1 VPGQRGQDRPF
12 GRAQIRISEGTH
24 MSEAAAAGPI
34 RTTLI
39 DIANCIGCRACQV
52 ACKQW
57 NEREGE
63 ETELEG
69 DLGFQNPATL
79 SAKTYTLIAFHEM
92 ENPAK
97 PGGLD
102 AAYVMQRC
110 LHCLEPACVSACP
123 TTALQR
129 QPDGPVRYDADE
141 CIGCR
146 YCMLACPWD
155 VPTADWNTRAPKIS
169 KCTHCA
175 DRIAQ
180 PVPIAFNGQALS
192 ADKGKRF
199 AETIAVPACV
209 KACPADALR
218 YGTREE
224 MLALAHKRIADRPDK
239 YVNHVYGEKELG
251 GTSVLYLSRV
261 PFEKLGFP
269 TYGEKPFPAFTKTAL
284 GAVPPA
290 VIALGALLG
299 AAYAF
304 FRKRVQAVADAH
316 GHVEFEPLRN
326 TLLTP
331 FNWVLLLLM
340 AFGGI
345 TFVARFA
352 LGLGGSTNLSDTYP
366 WGLWILFDLVW
377 IAVAAGAFAMA
388 GMIYVFQRKDLYALG
403 RTAVLMGLLSYSFV
417 MVTLLADLGLPWNSY
432 QLALQAPEHSAM
444 FEVSWC
450 VGLYVTILLLE
461 FLPVPFERWGFQRA
475 AAVLRRW
482 NGAYVAAAVTLFV
495 YVLSR
500 NVLYAVAAAVTFGA
514 LAWIF
519 RARDQKAEPIMLAIA
534 AVTLSTMHQSSLG
547 SLYLLMPNMLA
558 PQWWSPVMP
567 VSFFLSSIAAGIALV
582 ILIDMWIAKAWR
594 RPLQITRLASVGQI
608 AFWALLVYLVFRLG
622 DMAIRDQL
630 SGAFAGPLGMAFA
643 AEIFLG
649 GLLPLVLLARRSL
662 RQRADV
668 LFAAALL
675 TVVGVAYNRMN
686 VVLFAMT
693 FRGRMPWV
701 APESY
706 VPSIVEWGV
715 SIGLIAATIFLF
727 GLAARLVPVLPAREA
742 VAPEHTL

>member
-1 VPGQRGQDRPF
+1 MTQP
-12 GRAQIRISEGTH
+12 AS
-24 MSEAAAAGPI
+24 AGPI
-34 RTTLI
+34 RATLI
-39 DIANCIGCRACQV
+39 DITNCIGCHACQV

-57 NEREGE
+57 NERDGE
-63 ETELEG
+63 DTELLP

-92 ENPAK
+92 ENPQK
-97 PGGLD
+97 PGGLES
-102 AAYVMQRC
+102 AFVMQRC
-110 LHCLEPACVSACP
+110 LHCLQPACVSACP
-123 TTALQR
+123 TTALFR
-129 QPDGPVRYDADE
+129 QADGPVSYDVDK

-146 YCMLACPWD
+146 YCELACPWD
-155 VPTADWNTRAPKIS
+155 VPTAEWNSLTPKIA

-175 DRIAQ
+175 DRADQ
-180 PVPIAFNGQALS
+180 PAPVGFNGAPLS
-192 ADKGKRF
+192 DGAGKRF
-199 AETIAVPACV
+199 AESIATPACV

-218 YGTREE
+218 YGTRDE
-224 MLALAHKRIADRPDK
+224 MLALAHKRISDRPDK
-239 YVNHVYGEKELG
+239 YVDHVYGEKELG
-251 GTSVLYLSRV
+251 GTSVVYLSAV

-269 TYGEKPFPAFTKTAL
+269 AYGEKPFPALTQAAL

-290 VIALGALLG
+290 VMAVGALLG

-304 FRKRVQAVADAH
+304 FRKRVQAVADH
-316 GHVEFEPLRN
+316 GHVEFEPLTN
-326 TLLTP
+326 KLMTP

-340 AFGGI
+340 AYGGVSL
-345 TFVARFA
+345 VARFA
-352 LGLGGSTNLSDTYP
+352 LGLGGSTHLSNTYP

-388 GMIYVFQRKDLYALG
+388 AVIYVFQRKDLYGLG

-417 MVTLLADLGLPWNSY
+417 TVTLVADLGLPWHFY
-432 QLALQAPEHSAM
+432 ALALNAPEHSAM

-461 FLPVPFERWGFQRA
+461 FLPVPFEHWGLQRMVA
-475 AAVLRRW
+475 AWRRW
-482 NGAYVAAAVTLFV
+482 NGAYVAAAVTLFI
-495 YVLSR
+495 YLMSR
-500 NVLYAVAAAVTFGA
+500 NVLYAAATAVIFGT
-514 LAWIF
+514 LAWMF

-567 VSFFLSSIAAGIALV
+567 VSFFLSSIAAGTALV

-594 RPLQITRLASVGQI
+594 RPLEIARLASVGQI
-608 AFWALLVYLVFRLG
+608 AFWALLVYLVFRIG

-630 SGAFAGPLGMAFA
+630 SSAFAGRLGMAFA
-643 AEIFLG
+643 VEILLG
-649 GLLPLVLLARRSL
+649 GVLPLVLLARKSL

-668 LFAAALL
+668 LCVASLL
-675 TVVGVAYNRMN
+675 AVIGVAYNRMN

-693 FRGRMPWV
+693 FRGRMPWG

-706 VPSIVEWGV
+706 LPSIVEWGV

-727 GLAARLVPVLPAREA
+727 GLAARLMPVLSKAQPSEG
-742 VAPEHTL
+742 H